1 MTGVLKDCMGSL
13 GCHATMLAHVSPEP
27 AHYSETLHTLQLAA
41 RIHRYIVFFLFWS
54 WTNSS
59 FTHLLTYYIAKP
71 SIEPY
76 D

>member
-41 RIHRYIVFFLFWS
+41 RIHRYIVFF
-54 WTNSS
+54 S
-59 FTHLLTYYIAKP
+59 FLEL
-71 SIEPY
+71 